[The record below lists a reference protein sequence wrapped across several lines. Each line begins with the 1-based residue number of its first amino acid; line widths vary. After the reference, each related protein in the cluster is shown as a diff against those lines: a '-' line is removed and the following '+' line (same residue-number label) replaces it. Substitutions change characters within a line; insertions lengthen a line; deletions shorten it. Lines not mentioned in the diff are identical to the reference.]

1 MKNLKKLSRNDLKA
15 VHGGGVD
22 GGGAEEAVPALDMCT
37 PGQNDECK
45 AYGLTCGLYWTRDW
59 KAMRCI

>member
-1 MKNLKKLSRNDLKA
+1 MKNLKKLSRNNLKA
-15 VHGGGVD
+15 VHGGD
-22 GGGAEEAVPALDMCT
+22 EEKVPALDMCT

-45 AYGLTCGLYWTRDW
+45 AYGLECGLYWTRDW

>member
-15 VHGGGVD
+15 VRGAGVSGGGD
-22 GGGAEEAVPALDMCT
+22 QEAVPALDMCS

-45 AYGLTCGLYWTRDW
+45 AYGLECGLYITKDW
-59 KAMRCI
+59 SAMRCI